1 MSSQGAASGVRVNA
15 VAPGF
20 TDTPMV
26 AAVPAELKKGLLARQ
41 LIERAI
47 RPEEVKYFHK
57 LQKPKRETLP
67 RLATDKK
74 MPLCWCK
81 TIS

>member
-1 MSSQGAASGVRVNA
+1 MSSQGAASGVRVNS

-26 AAVPAELKKGLLARQ
+26 AAVSAELKKDLFARQ

-47 RPEEVKYFHK
+47 QPEEVKLF
-57 LQKPKRETLP
+57 
-67 RLATDKK
+67 
-74 MPLCWCK
+74 
-81 TIS
+81 S